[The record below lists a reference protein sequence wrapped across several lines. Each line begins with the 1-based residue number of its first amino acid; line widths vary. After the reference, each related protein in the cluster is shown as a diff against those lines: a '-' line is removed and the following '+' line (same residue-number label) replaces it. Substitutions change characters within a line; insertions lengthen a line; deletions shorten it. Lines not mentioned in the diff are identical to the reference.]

1 MANRKIGSL
10 LVSVGAD
17 TKQLKEGLRD
27 AEQQASKFGR
37 TSSRVATRSRS
48 SFANMAAVAGTA
60 ALSTVG
66 AIAGAGLAGAA
77 IVGRAIDGIPSVYKQ
92 MQGIRRQTDLARL
105 GAEIDADPAAARAA
119 YILNPANAMADIYH
133 EFQMTVGRML
143 KDENSALR
151 GIADSIEELVQ
162 EIIGILRAPEM
173 VPAAFQAGMQGLGM
187 DYLNRFGDL
196 APGQAPTPDTLNNV
210 GMNPMSPFWR

>member
-48 SFANMAAVAGTA
+48 SFASMAAVAGTA
-60 ALSTVG
+60 ALGTVG

-77 IVGRAIDGIPSVYKQ
+77 IVGRAIDGIPSVRKQ
-92 MQGIRRQTDLARL
+92 MDQIRRQTELATL
-105 GAEIDADPAAARAA
+105 GARIDADPAAAQAMSM
-119 YILNPANAMADIYH
+119 LNPVERFAELFH
-133 EFQMTVGRML
+133 EFQMFVGKQVL
-143 KDENSALR
+143 NEDSLLR
-151 GIADSIEELVQ
+151 RVADGVEELVAIQ
-162 EIIGILRAPEM
+162 N
-173 VPAAFQAGMQGLGM
+173 AFFQDPTGFSARSASDMAYSAQPYIETINTVTDVL
-187 DYLNRFGDL
+187 
-196 APGQAPTPDTLNNV
+196 PGAFEQFFRNWD
-210 GMNPMSPFWR
+210 PFR